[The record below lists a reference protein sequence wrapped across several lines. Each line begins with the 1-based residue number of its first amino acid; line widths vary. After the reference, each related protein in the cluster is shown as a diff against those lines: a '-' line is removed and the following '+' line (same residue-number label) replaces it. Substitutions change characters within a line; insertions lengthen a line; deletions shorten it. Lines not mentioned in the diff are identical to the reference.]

1 LVIAVLALQATVL
14 LRRARIIDVLQK
26 GIPGSVRPGEW
37 SGTRKLQAQRSAI
50 DGGYAGLEVGGQKT
64 SVNAQNRPGL
74 DHRGKNETAAH
85 PPRARSKRSP
95 VRLPL
100 AA

>member
-1 LVIAVLALQATVL
+1 LGVVKVTINGAAFTDLREVLRADRHSEVAGAAVGN
-14 LRRARIIDVLQK
+14 R
-26 GIPGSVRPGEW
+26 W
-37 SGTRKLQAQRSAI
+37 
-50 DGGYAGLEVGGQKT
+50 GYAGLEVGGQKT

-85 PPRARSKRSP
+85 PPRARSKRSA